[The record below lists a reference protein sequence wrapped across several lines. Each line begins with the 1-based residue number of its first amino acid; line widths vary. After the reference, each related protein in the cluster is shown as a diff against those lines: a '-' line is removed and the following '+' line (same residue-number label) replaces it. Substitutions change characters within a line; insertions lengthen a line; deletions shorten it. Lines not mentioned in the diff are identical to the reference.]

1 MKRIKRVVTVTFE
14 YDSVDEALRHR
25 SIMETDGWAVSGFA
39 VSSPRSAEYTLEL
52 TEEDAL

>member
-25 SIMETDGWAVSGFA
+25 RIMEADGWAVSGFA
-39 VSSPRSAEYTLEL
+39 VSSPRSAEYTMKLA
-52 TEEDAL
+52 EEDSL